1 VTGTVRRF
9 LALEATA
16 FLAAALVHG
25 GVLVGG
31 FEHRQAHTAESVI
44 AAVLL
49 AGLACS
55 WLRSAWTRRA
65 GLVVQGFA
73 LLGTLVGA
81 FTIAIGIGPKTVLDI
96 VYHVGLLVVL
106 CWGLAVTARTGRRE
120 GDRRKE
126 GRRRETSTG

>member
-1 VTGTVRRF
+1 VTGTIRRF
-9 LALEATA
+9 LGLEVTA
-16 FLAAALVHG
+16 FLAAALVHA

-31 FEHRQAHTAESVI
+31 YEHRQARIAESVI

-55 WLRSAWTRRA
+55 WLWPGWTRRA

-81 FTIAIGIGPKTVLDI
+81 FTIAIGVGPRTLPDI
-96 VYHVGLLVVL
+96 VYHVGLLIVL
-106 CWGLAVTARTGRRE
+106 GWGLAVTARMKVVG
-120 GDRRKE
+120 G
-126 GRRRETSTG
+126 G